1 MIRNTIF
8 MLFGFVLIILTARI
22 VSAEIY
28 NGVEIESA
36 TSFADN
42 TLDYTAG
49 ANVGAPYNDPAA
61 ALGAPDFTENHNLP
75 AYQVA
80 PFPSVSLGDAGSLT
94 LRFTNNSLTTSGDA
108 EIDLWFFEVGDQIES
123 TAVSI
128 SKDGTTWISV
138 DNIGGATSGIDIDAY
153 LDSGVE
159 LWGKYYYVK
168 LTDLDEKKSGS
179 PYAGA
184 DIDAVAALSNAIT
197 DDANA
202 PVAVIGSDQT
212 VSQGDTVT
220 LDGIAS
226 YDPDG
231 GSFTYLWGQT
241 HGASVALSSSTTVQ
255 TVFTAPNVA
264 ADGESLVFRLT
275 VTDSGGLQSYADTIV
290 TVIGSSGN
298 RPPVANAGPDQDG
311 VTPGKIVYLNGS
323 NSFDPESASI
333 QSYSWLQLSGTAVSL
348 SSSSAAKP
356 TFTAPFGGTSGDT
369 LVFELTVSDDKGLLA
384 KDRCFVTVTDK
395 NSPPV
400 ADAGDDQLV
409 GPGDLVNLD
418 GSGSSDPDTGKG
430 DQIRYHWKQIS
441 GTRVDLSNYTTSS
454 PSFMVP
460 SVITSDEALL
470 FELTVTDLA
479 GLSAVDI
486 CIINVATGA
495 NRPPVADAGPASTT
509 MVEGSTIDLDGS
521 NSSDPDGDSI
531 TYRWVQKSG
540 PPLTFSDPLVV
551 QPSVTSSDVTAD
563 EIAVVVLTVTDAS
576 GLEGSDEIRISIE
589 DTGTVVGS
597 SETDGSDDGG
607 CFIMSL
613 INQ

>member
-1 MIRNTIF
+1 MIQKLSF
-8 MLFGFVLIILTARI
+8 LLFGLALIIISNGIAN
-22 VSAEIY
+22 AEIY

-42 TLDYTAG
+42 VVDYIAG

-61 ALGAPDFTENHNLP
+61 ALGAPDFTDNHNLP
-75 AYQVA
+75 EYQVA

-128 SKDGTTWISV
+128 SKDATTWISV

-184 DIDAVAALSNAIT
+184 DIDAVAALSNAIS

-231 GSFTYLWGQT
+231 GSFAYLWEQT
-241 HGASVALSSSTTVQ
+241 HGASVSLSSSTTVQ

-275 VTDSGGLQSYADTIV
+275 VTDSGGLQSYANTIV

-311 VTPGKIVYLNGS
+311 VIQAKKVYLNGS
-323 NSFDPESASI
+323 NSFDPESAAI

-348 SSSSAAKP
+348 SSSSAANP
-356 TFTAPFGGTSGDT
+356 TFTAPFVGTSGDT

-384 KDRCFVTVTDK
+384 KDRCSVTVTDK

-400 ADAGDDQLV
+400 ADAGDNQLV
-409 GPGDLVNLD
+409 GSGDLVYLD

-430 DQIRYHWKQIS
+430 DQIRYYWNQIS
-441 GTRVDLSNYTTSS
+441 GTRVDLSSYTTSG
-454 PSFMVP
+454 PSFTVP

-479 GLSAVDI
+479 GLSAVDS
-486 CIINVATGA
+486 CIINVATGT

-540 PPLTFSDPLVV
+540 PPLTFSDTLIV

-576 GLEGSDEIRISIE
+576 GLSGSDEIMISIE

>member
-1 MIRNTIF
+1 MIQKFSF
-8 MLFGFVLIILTARI
+8 MVFGFALFVMITGVAN
-22 VSAEIY
+22 AEIY
-28 NGVEIESA
+28 NGVEIASA
-36 TSFADN
+36 TSFADSVVE
-42 TLDYTAG
+42 YTAG

-94 LRFTNNSLTTSGDA
+94 LRFTNNSLTTSGDS
-108 EIDLWFFEVGDQIES
+108 EIDLWFFEVGNQIES
-123 TAVSI
+123 TAISI
-128 SKDGTTWISV
+128 SKDGITWISV
-138 DNIGGATSGIDIDAY
+138 DTIGGATSGIDIDAY

-168 LTDLDEKKSGS
+168 LTDLNERLSGF

-184 DIDAVAALSNAIT
+184 DIDAVAALSNAISG
-197 DDANA
+197 DINA

-231 GSFTYLWGQT
+231 GSFTYLWTQI
-241 HGASVALSSSTTVQ
+241 HGTSVPLSNTTTVR
-255 TVFTAPNVA
+255 TTFTAPDVA
-264 ADGESLVFRLT
+264 AGGESLVFRLT

-298 RPPVANAGPDQDG
+298 LPPVANAGPDQDG
-311 VTPGKIVYLNGS
+311 VIPGKIVYLNGS
-323 NSFDPESASI
+323 NSYDPETAAI
-333 QSYSWLQLSGTAVSL
+333 QSYSWLQLSGAPVSL
-348 SSSSAAKP
+348 SGTSAANP
-356 TFTAPFGGTSGDT
+356 TFTAPFVGTIGDT
-369 LVFELTVSDDKGLLA
+369 LIFELTVSDDKGLLA
-384 KDRCFVTVTDK
+384 KDRCAVTVIDK
-395 NSPPV
+395 NLPPI
-400 ADAGDDQLV
+400 ADAGDNQLAV
-409 GPGDLVNLD
+409 PGDLVYLD

-430 DQIRYHWKQIS
+430 DQISYHWKQLS
-441 GTRVDLSNYTTSS
+441 GTTVELSNHSS
-454 PSFMVP
+454 SIITFTVP
-460 SVITSDEALL
+460 SVITSDVALS

-479 GLSAVDI
+479 GLSAVDT
-486 CIINVATGA
+486 CIINVVTGT
-495 NRPPVADAGPASTT
+495 NRPPVADAGPATTT
-509 MVEGSTIDLDGS
+509 MVEGSVIDLDGS
-521 NSSDPDGDSI
+521 NSSDPDGDAI

-563 EIAVVVLTVTDAS
+563 DIAVVVLTVTDAS
-576 GLEGSDEIRISIE
+576 GLQGTDEIMISIE

-597 SETDGSDDGG
+597 SETNGSDDGG

-613 INQ
+613 TNQ